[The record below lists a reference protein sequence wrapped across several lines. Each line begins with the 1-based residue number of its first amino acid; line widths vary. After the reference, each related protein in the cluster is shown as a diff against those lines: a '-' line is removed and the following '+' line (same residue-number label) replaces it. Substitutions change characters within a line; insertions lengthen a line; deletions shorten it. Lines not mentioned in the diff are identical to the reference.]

1 MFREVVNQFNTE
13 LILPSD
19 LHDTVSMTQ
28 QVNTEQV
35 DFDGELMLNEMV
47 ARKLR
52 RGNENRCA
60 RHAMERAV
68 KETPMKSKKNARQ
81 KHAQYV
87 RAQRQK
93 DQSKYMKGRHMQS
106 RQKATI
112 GSIVTLKMDYRDV
125 SNPHGIPAIVF
136 ALSTNELGRGIQAV
150 TDHGIICSGK
160 GRNEK
165 IYFIPQE
172 RYIVH
177 PNEAVISPYLNEK
190 RQAILDGTFACENY
204 RKMSMQQAHALC
216 YPQDSK
222 SKQRCRCLKECT
234 NACGCFKEKH
244 GCSVSCKCSAKCM
257 NKFNKQL

>member
-1 MFREVVNQFNTE
+1 
-13 LILPSD
+13 
-19 LHDTVSMTQ
+19 
-28 QVNTEQV
+28 
-35 DFDGELMLNEMV
+35 
-47 ARKLR
+47 
-52 RGNENRCA
+52 
-60 RHAMERAV
+60 
-68 KETPMKSKKNARQ
+68 
-81 KHAQYV
+81 
-87 RAQRQK
+87 
-93 DQSKYMKGRHMQS
+93 MKGRHMQS

-204 RKMSMQQAHALC
+204 RKMSMQQAHTLC

-222 SKQRCRCLKECT
+222 SKRRCSCLKECT
-234 NACGCFKEKH
+234 NACGCFKEKY
-244 GCSVSCKCSAKCM
+244 GCIVSCKCSAKCM
-257 NKFNKQL
+257 NKSNKQLCHYEVKIIFHKIFCHIKIW